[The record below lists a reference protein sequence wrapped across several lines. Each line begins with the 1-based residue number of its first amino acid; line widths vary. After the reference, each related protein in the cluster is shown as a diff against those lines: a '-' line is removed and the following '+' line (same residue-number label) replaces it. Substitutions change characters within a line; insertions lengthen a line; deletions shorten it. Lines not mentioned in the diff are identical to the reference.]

1 MSQIVAS
8 NMKIKTKIAS
18 MHEAASNINKR
29 LETKEKEH
37 TFMSGYE
44 NFVSQSGN
52 EEDLLD

>member
-1 MSQIVAS
+1 MSQIAS

-29 LETKEKEH
+29 LETKEKEN

-44 NFVSQSGN
+44 NFVSQSN

>member
-1 MSQIVAS
+1 MSQIAS